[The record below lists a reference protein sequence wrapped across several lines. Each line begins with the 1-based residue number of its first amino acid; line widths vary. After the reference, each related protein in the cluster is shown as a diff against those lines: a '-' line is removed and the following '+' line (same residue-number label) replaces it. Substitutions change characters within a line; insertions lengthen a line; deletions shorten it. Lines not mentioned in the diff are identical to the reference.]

1 MKYASV
7 LENIF
12 IFFLLLVSSIHHDRD
27 VRKIIPINRDDGVI
41 KTGYAARRDK
51 FVFTSLTLSLAVKW
65 H

>member
-27 VRKIIPINRDDGVI
+27 VRKNHP
-41 KTGYAARRDK
+41 DK
-51 FVFTSLTLSLAVKW
+51 PG
-65 H
+65 